1 MNREI
6 KEKIEAIFQD
16 KLTGE
21 DIEELMGFLRETFID
36 SIRLDDEDPFFK
48 SLIYEMKGEFRSLAT
63 LLSDFRSALKGK
75 IHPDLKEIA
84 TKYIPQ
90 TSDHLEGV
98 IETTEIATNKIMDN
112 LEGMRSDIQHT
123 AAILD
128 LLKQG
133 QVSMPEASGGDN
145 GNRRLDDETVRLL
158 LPALGNLEADTQKL
172 QALISDSFVQ
182 MSFQDLT
189 GQRIKKIINIIG
201 QMEEKITRMII
212 SFGIKLSEKEK
223 NPDISRADLQ
233 KAVDEKV
240 ELLAG
245 PQRAGE
251 GMNQAEIDAL
261 LANL

>member
-48 SLIYEMKGEFRSLAT
+48 SLIYEMKGEFRSLVT
-63 LLSDFRSALKGK
+63 LLSDFRSELKDK
-75 IHPDLKEIA
+75 IHPDLTEIA

-90 TSDHLEGV
+90 TSDQLESI
-98 IETTEIATNKIMDN
+98 IETTEMATNKIMDN

-123 AAILD
+123 AGIID

-133 QVSMPEASGGDN
+133 QVSMPKPSGDN
-145 GNRRLDDETVRLL
+145 GNSRLNDEAVGLL
-158 LPALGNLEADTQKL
+158 LPVLGDLESDTKKL

-189 GQRIKKIINIIG
+189 GQRIKKIINIISR
-201 QMEEKITRMII
+201 MEDKITRMII

-251 GMNQAEIDAL
+251 GMDQAEIDAL